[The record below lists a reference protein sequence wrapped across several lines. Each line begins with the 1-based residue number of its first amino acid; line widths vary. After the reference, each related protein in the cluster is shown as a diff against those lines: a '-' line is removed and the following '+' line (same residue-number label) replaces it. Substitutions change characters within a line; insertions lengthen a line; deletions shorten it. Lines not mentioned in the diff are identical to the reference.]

1 MIKEMYEDYVEETQ
15 NFYENCV
22 DGHGQMYREDE
33 EIYERRLLIQES
45 VAEWL
50 LEHRL

>member
-1 MIKEMYEDYVEETQ
+1 MYDDYAIETQ
-15 NFYENCV
+15 LFYENVV
-22 DGHGQMYREDE
+22 DGHGQMYPEDE
-33 EIYERRLLIQES
+33 EIYERRLRIQES